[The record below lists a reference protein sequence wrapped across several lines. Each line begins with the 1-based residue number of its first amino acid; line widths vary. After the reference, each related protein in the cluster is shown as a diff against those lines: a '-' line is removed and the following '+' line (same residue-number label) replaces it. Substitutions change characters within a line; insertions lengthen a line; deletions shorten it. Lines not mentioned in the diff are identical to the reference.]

1 MVKNLPAMWKTRVQ
15 SLGWENPW
23 SCKELNMT
31 ERLTLS
37 SYDMGLFSGSDG
49 KESACNPRDSGVA
62 GSISGLEK
70 SPGEGHGNPLLY
82 SCLENPMHRGAIGL
96 QSMTEQ
102 LRTHAP

>member
-1 MVKNLPAMWKTRVQ
+1 
-15 SLGWENPW
+15 
-23 SCKELNMT
+23 
-31 ERLTLS
+31 
-37 SYDMGLFSGSDG
+37 MGFFSASDG

-62 GSISGLEK
+62 GSIPGLEK

-102 LRTHAP
+102 LRTHAS